1 MKKNKEVLI
10 DIESC
15 HTDLLN
21 ARLCMFI
28 YRYCTVDLLVDV
40 VLSIE
45 LFVSAV
51 CACEM
56 AQMQRC
62 IILCVFFF

>member
-1 MKKNKEVLI
+1 MLI

-21 ARLCMFI
+21 ARLCMIFF
-28 YRYCTVDLLVDV
+28 YRYYTVDLLVDV

-45 LFVSAV
+45 LFIAAV
-51 CACEM
+51 WGYAW
-56 AQMQRC
+56 AQMQP
-62 IILCVFFF
+62 CVSFNSTNE